1 MRILVLNGPNLN
13 MLSQREPGIYGTM
26 SLGELESTLRKKA
39 RELSVDIETS
49 QSNSEG
55 ALIDMLQR
63 AKNRCAGVIFNPGG
77 YTHTSVAIRDAIAA
91 MGIPVVEV
99 HISNIHARET
109 FRQVCVTTGVCAGQV
124 SGMGVLGYFIALQAV
139 VQIIKHPAGDRTDD
153 TKVEDR
159 DRGRR
164 NRRGRRGGRRRWG
177 DEDVDGNEAE
187 ADSDS
192 LRQED
197 QIDPSERYA
206 GIEGVT
212 VRKGL
217 DILAEAGEK
226 KTRKAPRGRVSF
238 GDEEDTGSDEDMDA
252 GKGGS
257 VVRKRSVHRSSA
269 EDPDGSSD
277 DAEETTDRKAPPK
290 SGKAVKKRVVKKKVV
305 RKRTVGTKPSVKKK
319 EDPAQKDDQD

>member
-39 RELSVDIETS
+39 RELGVDIETS

-77 YTHTSVAIRDAIAA
+77 YTHTSVAIRDAITA

-109 FRQVCVTTGVCAGQV
+109 FRHICVTTGACAGQV

-139 VQIIKHPAGDRTDD
+139 VQIVKHPASGRSDD

-164 NRRGRRGGRRRWG
+164 NRRGRRGGRRRRG
-177 DEDVDGNEAE
+177 DEDLDGNEE
-187 ADSDS
+187 DSES

-197 QIDPSERYA
+197 KVDPSERYA

-212 VRKGL
+212 VRRGL
-217 DILAEAGEK
+217 DVLAEAGEK
-226 KTRKAPRGRVSF
+226 TTKKAPRGRVSF
-238 GDEEDTGSDEDMDA
+238 GGEEDDAGKDEDMGDA
-252 GKGGS
+252 GKTEKD
-257 VVRKRSVHRSSA
+257 VRKRSVRRSSTKDLDA
-269 EDPDGSSD
+269 TD
-277 DAEETTDRKAPPK
+277 DAEETTGKKASPK
-290 SGKAVKKRVVKKKVV
+290 SRKTVKKRVVKKKTV
-305 RKRTVGTKPSVKKK
+305 RKKTVGAKPSSTKK
-319 EDPAQKDDQD
+319 EAPALKDDQD

>member
-26 SLGELESTLRKKA
+26 SLGELEATLRKKA
-39 RELSVDIETS
+39 RELGVDIETS

-139 VQIIKHPAGDRTDD
+139 VQIIKHPAGGRTDD
-153 TKVEDR
+153 TQVEDR

-164 NRRGRRGGRRRWG
+164 NRRGRRGGRRRRD
-177 DEDVDGNEAE
+177 DEDVDGNEE
-187 ADSDS
+187 DSNS

-217 DILAEAGEK
+217 DVLAEAGEK
-226 KTRKAPRGRVSF
+226 KPRKAPRGRVSF
-238 GDEEDTGSDEDMDA
+238 GGEEDTRSDEDIDA

-257 VVRKRSVHRSSA
+257 VVRKRSVRRSSA
-269 EDPDGSSD
+269 KDSDGSGD

-290 SGKAVKKRVVKKKVV
+290 SGKVVRKRVVKKKVV
-305 RKRTVGTKPSVKKK
+305 RKKTVGTKPSAKKK
-319 EDPAQKDDQD
+319 EDPAQEDDQD